1 MGGPGGGTTT
11 DPQLRLSWDRSLRR
25 LAAPER
31 CAPRLVLDRAGLHE
45 ALREGRAPLR
55 LLLPVLDELLTPL
68 AEDTGLV
75 VAVTDPDGVL
85 LHVRGAAATRRRAED
100 MGFVAGADWSEEAV
114 GTNAPGTALVLRR
127 TVTVH
132 REQHFYPEA
141 HPWSCTAAPL
151 LHPVTGELLGAVDL
165 TGGDAAAAPA
175 ARALI
180 GAAVRAARAELALA
194 LRADPAG
201 PAAPGTPAP
210 RPAAD
215 TVRSPELPPGT
226 RPAATPGPVPSGGS
240 GRAPAEPAPVATG
253 RRTGTRAT
261 APPTTSGRTPA
272 GAAGPG
278 QDPGDR
284 APSAGT
290 RATVTALRVLGGHPP
305 ALVAGEQEHELTE
318 RHAEILL
325 ALARTPG
332 GLSTA
337 ELSERLW
344 DGRAQEATVR
354 AEVLRLRRLLAPLGL
369 GIASRPYRLTAP
381 LDSDA
386 GQVLGLLERGAHRRA
401 LRAYPGP
408 LLPRSEAPWVVALRH
423 RLAGLLREAVLTDG
437 SAEAV
442 RQYLALPEAADDAE
456 AWALL
461 LRLLPARSPARARA
475 VLELERLGA

>member
-100 MGFVAGADWSEEAV
+100 MGFVAGADWSEDAV

-127 TVTVH
+127 PVTVH

-180 GAAVRAARAELALA
+180 GAAVRATRAELALA

-201 PAAPGTPAP
+201 LGTAAQPARGPALPAGPG
-210 RPAAD
+210 RD
-215 TVRSPELPPGT
+215 
-226 RPAATPGPVPSGGS
+226 PVNQDP
-240 GRAPAEPAPVATG
+240 
-253 RRTGTRAT
+253 
-261 APPTTSGRTPA
+261 PA
-272 GAAGPG
+272 GA
-278 QDPGDR
+278 R
-284 APSAGT
+284 AAAP
-290 RATVTALRVLGGHPP
+290 ALRVLGGHPP
-305 ALVAGEQEHELTE
+305 ALVAGGQEHELTE

-325 ALARTPG
+325 ALARAPG

-337 ELSERLW
+337 ELSDRLW
-344 DGRAQEATVR
+344 DGRAREATVR

-369 GIASRPYRLTAP
+369 GIVSRPYRLAAP

-386 GQVLGLLERGAHRRA
+386 GRVLGLLERGAHRRA

-475 VLELERLGA
+475 LLELERLGA